1 MKTSTLSE
9 FDQICPRRDRTTES
23 AKDSFF
29 FGLPSIVYVLFLYL
43 SYDVEWLLLP
53 LSKFWESDPEWAQ
66 KTSFEM
72 VPQLRSRKAKKIVQ
86 HCTELTVR
94 SSVFPVCPQYAPIL
108 FRFQSAILRF
118 LRFPEAFVT
127 ERAACKT
134 VLQDATCIQET
145 YRQRQ
150 AARLYLTLYL
160 TMNLQDVADAIALQ
174 SLDRGLDE

>member
-1 MKTSTLSE
+1 MCSSYTCHTMSNGCCFRWANSGNQIQNGLRRHPSKWFLSCVLE
-9 FDQICPRRDRTTES
+9 RLRR
-23 AKDSFF
+23 
-29 FGLPSIVYVLFLYL
+29 
-43 SYDVEWLLLP
+43 
-53 LSKFWESDPEWAQ
+53 
-66 KTSFEM
+66 
-72 VPQLRSRKAKKIVQ
+72 LRRLCNA
-86 HCTELTVR
+86 ELTVR